1 MKHLLSIK
9 DLKRAEIS
17 TIILHALKIKR
28 NPQRYSKSL
37 YQKTLLMMFQA
48 PSLRTR
54 LSFEVAMTQ
63 MGGNA
68 INYDLS
74 MSPWERGKETI
85 EDSAKVISRYCD
97 FIMARIYNHKDLEKL
112 ALNSS
117 IPVINGLTNF
127 EHPCQIL
134 GDFLTIVEKRAKLS
148 GLKLA
153 YLGDGNNNVTH
164 SLLYGCSISGMDISI
179 SCPKSKNF
187 SPLSKVVQESKK
199 FAESSGSKVI
209 ITNQPR
215 LAVKDA
221 DILYTDSWMS
231 YRINPKEKNKRIKIL
246 KSYQVNKKL
255 MNSAKPGTLFMHCLP
270 ALREQEVTSDVI
282 DSKNSVVFDQA
293 ENRLHIQ
300 KSILLYLL

>member
-97 FIMARIYNHKDLEKL
+97 FIMARIYNH
-112 ALNSS
+112 
-117 IPVINGLTNF
+117 
-127 EHPCQIL
+127 
-134 GDFLTIVEKRAKLS
+134 
-148 GLKLA
+148 
-153 YLGDGNNNVTH
+153 
-164 SLLYGCSISGMDISI
+164 
-179 SCPKSKNF
+179 
-187 SPLSKVVQESKK
+187 
-199 FAESSGSKVI
+199 
-209 ITNQPR
+209 
-215 LAVKDA
+215 
-221 DILYTDSWMS
+221 
-231 YRINPKEKNKRIKIL
+231 
-246 KSYQVNKKL
+246 
-255 MNSAKPGTLFMHCLP
+255 
-270 ALREQEVTSDVI
+270 
-282 DSKNSVVFDQA
+282 
-293 ENRLHIQ
+293 
-300 KSILLYLL
+300 